1 MAAIQSPSYSP
12 YNNQSSNLYC
22 NTPSAADKRS
32 PLQITTAGRRIA
44 ATIQSLEVLKQQ
56 APAQPPAPAQP
67 EAKATEAI
75 VPSQAT
81 IFKELGERLG
91 ISSTPKKGE
100 GASLEAIIYYVES
113 PSRES

>member
-56 APAQPPAPAQP
+56 APAQPQ
-67 EAKATEAI
+67 AKATEAI